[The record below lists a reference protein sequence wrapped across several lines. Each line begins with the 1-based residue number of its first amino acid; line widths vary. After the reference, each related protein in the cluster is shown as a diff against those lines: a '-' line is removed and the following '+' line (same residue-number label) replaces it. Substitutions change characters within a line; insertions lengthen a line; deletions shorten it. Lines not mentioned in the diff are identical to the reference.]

1 MNFGHFPN
9 KNEYVKTKNRK
20 TKTGIYNE
28 QFPDR
33 GTNEVYILFFNL
45 NGRKNK
51 KQVRQTSSWQDK
63 SQCSK
68 MCKLPKGKHHFQHL
82 YAITNK
88 HDVSETLSPLLV
100 AYSV

>member
-45 NGRKNK
+45 NGRK
-51 KQVRQTSSWQDK
+51 KQKTSPSNIKLARQ
-63 SQCSK
+63 
-68 MCKLPKGKHHFQHL
+68 
-82 YAITNK
+82 ITMLKNVQITK
-88 HDVSETLSPLLV
+88 RKTQFSTFICNHQQT
-100 AYSV
+100 